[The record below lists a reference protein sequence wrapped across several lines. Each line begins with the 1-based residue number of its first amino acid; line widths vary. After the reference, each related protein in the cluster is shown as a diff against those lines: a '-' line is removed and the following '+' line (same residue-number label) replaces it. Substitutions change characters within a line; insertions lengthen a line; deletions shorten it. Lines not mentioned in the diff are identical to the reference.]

1 MNFDHPSIDR
11 HLDRLCQCLFALLA
25 ACGLAGCNWSTTMA
39 VESSVAA
46 TNGSVPDS
54 AASHATPAAK
64 SPIEQS
70 PTEQPDENGRLKAKL
85 TTVDRTQLVGTWK
98 DSYFGTRTLTLNADG
113 TARMVLDL
121 DFSGRLMYGSR
132 LDFDMTWSVEGATV
146 MIDVLEGKPV
156 KAANSAIQTWGSRY
170 EYLLDCVEDHRI
182 EMRDWDGSMNYTLRR
197 ISDDAAADSK

>member
-11 HLDRLCQCLFALLA
+11 HRDRLCQCLFALLA
-25 ACGLAGCNWSTTMA
+25 TCGLAGCNWSTTMA
-39 VESSVAA
+39 VESSVDA

-54 AASHATPAAK
+54 AATPAAK

-70 PTEQPDENGRLKAKL
+70 PTEQPDENGRLKARL

-98 DSYFGTRTLTLNADG
+98 DSFFGARTLTLNADG

-121 DFSGRLMYGSR
+121 DFAGRLMYGSR

-146 MIDVLEGKPV
+146 SIDIIKGTPV
-156 KAANSAIQTWGSRY
+156 KAAKSLMQTWGSRY
-170 EYLLDCVEDHRI
+170 EYLLDCVEDRRI

-197 ISDDAAADSK
+197 ISDDKSPADSR

>member
-1 MNFDHPSIDR
+1 MNLDHPSIDR

-25 ACGLAGCNWSTTMA
+25 ASGLAGCNWSTTMA
-39 VESSVAA
+39 VDSPVDATTESVQ
-46 TNGSVPDS
+46 DS
-54 AASHATPAAK
+54 AATPAAK

-70 PTEQPDENGRLKAKL
+70 PTEQPDENGRLRAKL

-98 DSYFGTRTLTLNADG
+98 DSFFGARTLTLNDDG

-121 DFSGRLMYGSR
+121 DFAGRLMYGSR

-146 MIDVLEGKPV
+146 SIDIIKGTPV
-156 KAANSAIQTWGSRY
+156 KAAKSLMKTWGSRY
-170 EYLLDCVEDHRI
+170 EYLLDCVEDRRI

-197 ISDDAAADSK
+197 ISDD

>member
-1 MNFDHPSIDR
+1 MNFDHPSIDQ

-39 VESSVAA
+39 VECPVDA
-46 TNGSVPDS
+46 TTGSVPDGGTS
-54 AASHATPAAK
+54 PAA
-64 SPIEQS
+64 PAAQS
-70 PTEQPDENGRLKAKL
+70 PTDQPTSDQPDENGRLKAKL

-98 DSYFGTRTLTLNADG
+98 DSFFGARTLTLNADG

-121 DFSGRLMYGSR
+121 DFAGRLMYGSR

-146 MIDVLEGKPV
+146 SIDIIKGTPV
-156 KAANSAIQTWGSRY
+156 KAAKSLMQTWGSRY

-197 ISDDAAADSK
+197 ISDDK